1 MIIKAEAG
9 ILAHPSVKKQFTLPL
24 LKNLNALD
32 RMRWKLV
39 FTDVRKVAKVE
50 RSKYENQYGVFDWW
64 RMPRQNNLY
73 WLRVSG
79 AM

>member
-32 RMRWKLV
+32 RMR
-39 FTDVRKVAKVE
+39 
-50 RSKYENQYGVFDWW
+50 
-64 RMPRQNNLY
+64 
-73 WLRVSG
+73 
-79 AM
+79 